1 MVQWL
6 RMQALGMEV
15 LGSNSGHDQLIF
27 FQHFYVLFMPPSDCS
42 IRVSRSRN
50 FTLAR
55 FLLYNSVAVS
65 LLQVIPLLGLPC
77 SCDKPFFFFYMN
89 KCS

>member
-15 LGSNSGHDQLIF
+15 LGSNSSDDQLIF
-27 FQHFYVLFMPPSDCS
+27 STYFMHLFLPPSDYS

-55 FLLYNSVAVS
+55 FLLYNFVAVR
-65 LLQVIPLLGLPC
+65 LLL
-77 SCDKPFFFFYMN
+77 F
-89 KCS
+89 

>member
-6 RMQALGMEV
+6 RMQVLGMEV
-15 LGSNSGHDQLIF
+15 LGSNSGQLFFSTFFMHIF
-27 FQHFYVLFMPPSDCS
+27 LPPSDCS

-55 FLLYNSVAVS
+55 FLLYNFVAVS
-65 LLQVIPLLGLPC
+65 VLL
-77 SCDKPFFFFYMN
+77 F
-89 KCS
+89 

>member
-15 LGSNSGHDQLIF
+15 VGSNSGHNEFIF
-27 FQHFYVLFMPPSDCS
+27 WTFFMYLFAPSDCF
-42 IRVSRSRN
+42 IRVSRSHY

-55 FLLYNSVAVS
+55 FLLYNFVAVS
-65 LLQVIPLLGLPC
+65 LLL
-77 SCDKPFFFFYMN
+77 F
-89 KCS
+89 